1 MDGAG
6 LGGLKPGLFK
16 GLTITSF
23 SWAIVGP
30 LTMKLFA
37 DYGATVIR
45 VETTKRPCTLRIST
59 PYKDGQPGLNRSG
72 YFNHFSANIY
82 SMTLNMEKA
91 EAVEVAK
98 RLVAASDVVME
109 NFTPGVMDRWG
120 LTYETLKQV
129 KPDIIMLR
137 QSGFGPEGPYAR
149 QPAFGMI
156 LAALAG
162 LPNFNGWAGGPPL
175 PVGVS
180 PYTDCI
186 SPRFAAA
193 SLIAALL
200 HRKKTGEGQLLDL
213 SQFETT
219 LYYILPALLDYNVNG
234 QEPPRLGNASA
245 TLCPHGVYPCQGE
258 DRWCAMAVT
267 NDSEWNELCC
277 VIGQPEMGAEKRYAT
292 FAGRKQSEDKINAVI
307 SEWTARHTPE
317 EVTERLQAAGVPAGV
332 VMNVG
337 DVYNDPQLRERGLFW
352 PMEHPEMGTF
362 THLGPGFRLSKTPA
376 QPSFPAPLIGEHTE
390 KVCTGLLGMS
400 DEEFV
405 RLLADGV
412 FE

>member
-1 MDGAG
+1 VDDTG
-6 LGGLKPGLFK
+6 LSGLKPGIFK
-16 GLTITSF
+16 GLVVASF

-45 VETTKRPCTLRIST
+45 VETTRRPCTLRIST

-82 SMTLNMEKA
+82 SMTLNMEKP

-109 NFTPGVMDRWG
+109 NFTPGVMDKWG
-120 LTYETLKQV
+120 LAYDNLKEV

-156 LAALAG
+156 LAAMAG

-193 SLIAALL
+193 ALIAALL

-234 QEPPRLGNASA
+234 QEPPRLGNASP
-245 TLCPHGVYPCQGE
+245 TMCPHGVYPCQGE
-258 DRWCAMAVT
+258 DRWCTIAVT
-267 NDSEWNELCC
+267 SDGEWNELCC
-277 VIGQPEMGAEKRYAT
+277 VIGQPEMGAERGYAT
-292 FAGRKQSEDKINAVI
+292 FAGRKQNEEKINAVI
-307 SEWTARHTPE
+307 GEWTARHTPE
-317 EVTERLQAAGVPAGV
+317 EVTERLQAAGVPAGM

-337 DVYNDPQLRERGLFW
+337 DVFNDPQLRDRGLYW

-390 KVCTGLLGMS
+390 QVCTKLLRMS
-400 DEEFV
+400 DKEFV
-405 RLLADGV
+405 RLMTDGV